1 MLDAIK
7 EEDVRSFAT
16 EMSAELSKS
25 NNEMICGGKSTCKEL
40 TSFEAQVK
48 AENETPNGLLE
59 NGSGRIMYSLGA
71 SFLTVF
77 PLFFA

>member
-7 EEDVRSFAT
+7 EEDVRSFAS

-59 NGSGRIMYSLGA
+59 NGSGRIMFSLGA
-71 SFLTVF
+71 PFLTI
-77 PLFFA
+77 FFF